1 MMFASDLDQTLIYSQ
16 RSFMTENLQETIH
29 PVEWFEDRYISYMTS
44 ISISKLKQLSRELL
58 FVPVTTRTKIQYQR
72 INFAEYDIFFD
83 YAVTSNGG
91 TIFHNGIE
99 DQEWSRQVSAGCK
112 NCLEAED
119 LIRRFNEIR
128 HPSWVHPDSGKMAD
142 DLFYYCL
149 VERDMIPVVELA
161 AFKLWAKENNWE
173 LSIQGRKLYLVPNS
187 VNKKTA
193 VQYIKAKEGIDCSL
207 AAGDSLLDLDMLNTA
222 DFAVAPAHGELHSLS
237 LQKLLNSERI
247 QFTRQH
253 GIKAGE
259 EILDYVADSMSKGLV
274 V

>member
-16 RSFMTENLQETIH
+16 RSFMNENLQEAIL
-29 PVEWFEDRYISYMTS
+29 PVEWFENRYISYMTTY
-44 ISISKLKQLSRELL
+44 SISKLKQLSRELL

-91 TIFHNGIE
+91 TIFHKGIE
-99 DQEWSRQVSAGCK
+99 DQEWSREVSAGCK

-119 LIRRFNEIR
+119 LIQRFNEIR

-142 DLFYYCL
+142 DLFYYCV
-149 VERDMIPVVELA
+149 VERDKIPVVELA

-173 LSIQGRKLYLVPNS
+173 LSIQGRKLYLVPKS

-193 VQYIKAKEGIDCSL
+193 VQYIKGKKGIDFSI

-222 DFAVAPAHGELHSLS
+222 DFAVAPAHGELHSLR
-237 LQKLLNSERI
+237 LQNLLDLERI
-247 QFTRQH
+247 HFTRQH

-259 EILDYVADSMSKGLV
+259 EILDYVADFRSKDLV